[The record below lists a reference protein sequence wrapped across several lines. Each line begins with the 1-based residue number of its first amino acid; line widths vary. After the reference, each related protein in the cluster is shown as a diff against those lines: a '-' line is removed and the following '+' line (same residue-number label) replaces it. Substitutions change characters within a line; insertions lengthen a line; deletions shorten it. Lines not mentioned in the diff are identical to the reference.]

1 LVEKNLL
8 PRIIDLLLRIREG
21 RWTEKRGKGG
31 HMLDVPEENF
41 GVPVTLLDRA

>member
-8 PRIIDLLLRIREG
+8 PGIIDLLLGIIEG

-31 HMLDVPEENF
+31 HMLDIPEEDL